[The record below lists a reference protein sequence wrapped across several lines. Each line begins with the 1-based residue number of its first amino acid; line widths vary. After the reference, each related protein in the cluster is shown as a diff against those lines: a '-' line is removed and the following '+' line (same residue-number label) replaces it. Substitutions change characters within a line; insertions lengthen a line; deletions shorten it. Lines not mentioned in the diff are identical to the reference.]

1 MLNPSGGEH
10 AEPVPD
16 QAYAKG
22 IRADNEA
29 NAFIAKRDAQ
39 RKQTEGKRPVEVAWA
54 ESTGRY
60 DAARLARM
68 RAAWARYHTEQAA
81 RHTRTLGALVDYHE
95 TQAERFGAAS

>member
-68 RAAWARYHTEQAA
+68 RAAWADYHRTMADRHRATLAALVSRHEAEAARYEQA
-81 RHTRTLGALVDYHE
+81 
-95 TQAERFGAAS
+95 S